1 MRKSF
6 RRTKTAIEHRA
17 GLAAQGHTPRTSHGI
32 ARMSASSLFTRMAKW
47 ASRFTGRPLCFALA
61 LLVVLGWIVT
71 GPIFR
76 YSNTWQL
83 VINTGT
89 TIVTFLMV
97 FLIQNAQNR
106 DTEAIQLKL
115 DELIRATRGAHN
127 ALLDLEELEE
137 HELDEFRA
145 RYAALAKAA
154 RECMDDDE
162 TERGTPEVDA
172 PRSQPPG

>member
-1 MRKSF
+1 
-6 RRTKTAIEHRA
+6 
-17 GLAAQGHTPRTSHGI
+17 
-32 ARMSASSLFTRMAKW
+32 MSASSLFSRMAKW

-61 LLVVLGWIVT
+61 MLVVLAWVVT
-71 GPIFR
+71 GPIFH
-76 YSNTWQL
+76 YSDTWQL

-97 FLIQNAQNR
+97 FLIQNSQNR

-137 HELDEFRA
+137 AELDGFRS
-145 RYAALAKAA
+145 RYTALARAA
-154 RECMDDDE
+154 RDCLDDDE
-162 TERGTPEVDA
+162 TERGTPEVEA
-172 PRSQPPG
+172 PRGQSPG